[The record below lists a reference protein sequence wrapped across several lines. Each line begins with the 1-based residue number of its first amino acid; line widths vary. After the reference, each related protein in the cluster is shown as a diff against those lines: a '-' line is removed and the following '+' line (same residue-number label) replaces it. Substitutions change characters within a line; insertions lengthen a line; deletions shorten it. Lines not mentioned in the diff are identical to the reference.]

1 MSEAEATAR
10 AERDSGYGMITR
22 VATVSGAEDWF
33 GETSATGMNLISL
46 DANMKLNGTS
56 GNAPLHE
63 DIFQATVKDF
73 ANQAYRTILLCYKDL
88 SR

>member
-10 AERDSGYGMITR
+10 AERMSGYGMINK
-22 VATVSGAEDWF
+22 VATASGSEDWF
-33 GETSATGMNLISL
+33 GETNAAGMNLLSL
-46 DANMKLNGTS
+46 DDNMKLNGTS

-63 DIFQATVKDF
+63 DVFQATVKDF